1 MVSEKIKVRF
11 NLGCY
16 GFFLIPGGLVVGG
29 RGVTTKLEEDFET
42 IR

>member
-11 NLGCY
+11 IFMG
-16 GFFLIPGGLVVGG
+16 FLIPGGLVVGG